1 MENKQLYGEIDH
13 PPERFN
19 TNFDFVSHIIT
30 NMYYDESKDCI
41 IGSYDVLDTPRGRVL
56 NTLLEYGCN
65 VGISARALG
74 NGKKTPQGEIIDV
87 DTYVFKTFDV
97 VANPGFTNASTNLNE
112 SESSS
117 LKDALKSLY
126 ESFDDEDRLAV
137 KSLYETFYESNINLD
152 SQEGTEDANLCG
164 DIEKTLDMEFE
175 LAYYK
180 DLNEEMS
187 LLNLGEDLTRLVE
200 TNEQLETEF
209 LSVKQ
214 QLQEEIEYNVS
225 IIEEKK
231 LLQKEKE
238 TLQESLETHKK
249 ESATYKKLFESVKTK
264 LKCMEDKVALLESE
278 KEDLQNSN
286 MRNLNESYES
296 YKTQLSEKDEIIKQL
311 QESLEETQSEL
322 EKSVQENVHIRE
334 EMNESLRPQEDPQIR
349 LVSVKNKRKSLNQ
362 ETRRLYESLNK

>member
-1 MENKQLYGEIDH
+1 
-13 PPERFN
+13 
-19 TNFDFVSHIIT
+19 
-30 NMYYDESKDCI
+30 
-41 IGSYDVLDTPRGRVL
+41 
-56 NTLLEYGCN
+56 
-65 VGISARALG
+65 
-74 NGKKTPQGEIIDV
+74 
-87 DTYVFKTFDV
+87 
-97 VANPGFTNASTNLNE
+97 
-112 SESSS
+112 
-117 LKDALKSLY
+117 
-126 ESFDDEDRLAV
+126 
-137 KSLYETFYESNINLD
+137 
-152 SQEGTEDANLCG
+152 
-164 DIEKTLDMEFE
+164 MEFE

-187 LLNLGEDLTRLVE
+187 LLNLSEDLTRLVE
-200 TNEQLETEF
+200 TNEHLETEF

-214 QLQEEIEYNVS
+214 RLQEEIEYNIS

-249 ESATYKKLFESVKTK
+249 ESASYKKLFESATTK

-286 MRNLNESYES
+286 MQNLNESES
-296 YKTQLSEKDEIIKQL
+296 YKSQLSEKDEILKQL
-311 QESLEETQSEL
+311 QESLKETQSEL

-362 ETRRLYESLNK
+362 ETKRLYESLNK